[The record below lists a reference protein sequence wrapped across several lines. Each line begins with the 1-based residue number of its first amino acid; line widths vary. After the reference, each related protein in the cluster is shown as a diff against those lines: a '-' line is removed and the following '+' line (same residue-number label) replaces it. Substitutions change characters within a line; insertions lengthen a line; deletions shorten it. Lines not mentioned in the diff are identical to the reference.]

1 MGNMKTVHTVCFSN
15 ARDMSEIPSDS
26 IDLVVTSP
34 PYPMIELWDNLFGQI
49 NPEIGECLKAGR
61 GMKAFD
67 LMHKE
72 LDAVWKEVRRVA
84 KNGGFICI
92 NVGDAVR
99 TLAGNFALY
108 PSHSRIAARM
118 TETGLTPLPEI
129 LWRKQTNAPNKFM
142 GSGMLPAGAYVT
154 LEHEY
159 ILIFRKGPKREFKK
173 AEEKILRRNSAYF
186 WEERNIWFSD
196 IWTDIK
202 GTSQHLSDNR
212 PDNGLRKRSAAFP
225 FEIPFRL
232 IQMFSVYGDTVL
244 DPFLGSG
251 TTMFAAMASARNSIG
266 YERESGF
273 RDMLFSA
280 CDSVLSSARKRIR
293 DRMAAHRSF
302 VKKRIAEK
310 GPMKYTSTYYNFPVM
325 TAQEQEL
332 FFYEPEEWIKTGEN
346 LFELRYRYH
355 CPEYF

>member
-1 MGNMKTVHTVCFSN
+1 MKTVHAVCFSN
-15 ARDMSEIPSDS
+15 AKDMSEIPSDS

-34 PYPMIELWDNLFGQI
+34 PYPMIAMWDDLFGQL

-61 GMKAFD
+61 GMQVFE

-72 LDAVWKEVRRVA
+72 LDAVWTEVRRAV
-84 KNGGFICI
+84 KSGGFICI
-92 NVGDAVR
+92 NVGNAVR

-108 PSHSRIAARM
+108 PSHSRIAAWM
-118 TETGLTPLPEI
+118 TEAGLTPLPEI

-173 AEEKILRRNSAYF
+173 AEEKILRRKSAYF

-196 IWTDIK
+196 IWTDIR
-202 GTSQHLSDNR
+202 GTCQHLSDNTV
-212 PDNGLRKRSAAFP
+212 RKRSAAFP
-225 FEIPFRL
+225 FEIPWRL

-251 TTMFAAMASARNSIG
+251 TTLFAAMASARNSIG
-266 YERESGF
+266 YEREIGF

-293 DRMAAHRSF
+293 DRMAAHRDF
-302 VKKRIAEK
+302 VKKRLAEK
-310 GPMKYTSTYYNFPVM
+310 GCMNWTSTYYNFPVM

-332 FFYEPEEWIKTGEN
+332 IFYEPEELTKTGRN
-346 LFELRYRYH
+346 LFEVRYLPH
-355 CPEYF
+355 LPE